1 MDPNNKKFIKELTG
15 GAKQGFQPEKANKEE
30 RAKLWRKQYYQ
41 NKKKLEKEQDERVMI
56 IIKNIVE
63 NNISTL

>member
-1 MDPNNKKFIKELTG
+1 MEPNNKKFIKELKKG
-15 GAKQGFQPEKANKEE
+15 NKEE
-30 RAKLWRKQYYQ
+30 RQRIYRIQYYQ

>member
-1 MDPNNKKFIKELTG
+1 MDLQNNKKFIKEL
-15 GAKQGFQPEKANKEE
+15 KKANKEE
-30 RAKLWRKQYYQ
+30 RAKLWRIQYYQ

-63 NNISTL
+63 NNISTP

>member
-1 MDPNNKKFIKELTG
+1 MEIINNKKFIKEL
-15 GAKQGFQPEKANKEE
+15 KKANKEE

-63 NNISTL
+63 NNISTP

>member
-1 MDPNNKKFIKELTG
+1 MEIINNKKFIKEL
-15 GAKQGFQPEKANKEE
+15 KKANKEE
-30 RAKLWRKQYYQ
+30 RQRIYRVQYYQ

>member
-1 MDPNNKKFIKELTG
+1 MEIINNKKFIKEL
-15 GAKQGFQPEKANKEE
+15 KKANKEE

-63 NNISTL
+63 K